1 MEYHQSWKTW
11 WTGIQPGWRKAPDGT
26 LMCPT
31 DVSETREWPQT
42 SIGGP
47 NGFLII
53 VLTLAWWIR
62 GLQDDWKDA
71 ALSWAVDD
79 VFWALSEMTSS
90 LRVRQEGGKGVKR
103 VTNPGSEELGDHAV
117 PAKRWVHCFC

>member
-1 MEYHQSWKTW
+1 
-11 WTGIQPGWRKAPDGT
+11 
-26 LMCPT
+26 MCPT